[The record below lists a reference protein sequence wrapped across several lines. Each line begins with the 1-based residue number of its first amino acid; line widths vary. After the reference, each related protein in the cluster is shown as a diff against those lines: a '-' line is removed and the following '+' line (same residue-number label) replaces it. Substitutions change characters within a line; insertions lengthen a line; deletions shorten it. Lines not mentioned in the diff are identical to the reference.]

1 MKHSGAISGK
11 PERCYIEGVNEPGT
25 VQLAGLHI
33 STIICNPEIGGSV

>member
-1 MKHSGAISGK
+1 MCQFNSD
-11 PERCYIEGVNEPGT
+11 RCYIKENIEGVNEPGT